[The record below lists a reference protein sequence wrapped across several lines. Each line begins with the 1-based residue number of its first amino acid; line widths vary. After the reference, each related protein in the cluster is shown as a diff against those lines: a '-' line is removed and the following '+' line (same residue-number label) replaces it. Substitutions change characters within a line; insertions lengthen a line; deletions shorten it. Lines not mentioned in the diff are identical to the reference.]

1 MTALGRADVVRALR
15 AADHADEARIVEL
28 LGYQPS
34 AAPRRRPEPEV
45 AGLIGGGGPSESHRE
60 QPEIRASPI
69 ASTPFWRATIH
80 ALRDPESQRP
90 QAAARPS
97 PSNPPTEPP
106 IFHVLAPVRD
116 LGPRL
121 RPAVTARRPVGGVD
135 CDRVVETLGQGR
147 PIQPVP
153 RETARRLTPFLSVI
167 LDRSNR
173 LIPFWDDQDLVR
185 AVLENAFPSDRLAF
199 SVFHE
204 ALDEPT
210 FLDAGAAGLPFTPP
224 TGGGAVLVLGDL
236 GGLARDGGEAAS
248 IWRGLGRRILA
259 AGCAPAALTPCPL
272 GRIPRSLADDWR
284 LVPWE
289 RPGAEVS
296 TEEHALGEA
305 ADRLLALASPAI
317 RLEPGLLRALRR
329 ALPARLADAGTE
341 SDVWTHSAVE
351 SQSPHGASLHRDAA
365 EAFRARFATFE
376 DDLQARALE
385 IQKTWRHGLPAEI
398 WHEEVINLPAVC
410 AQNLPDPGDLAA
422 AREFFS
428 FLHSQPGAVTGRPE
442 DVMNWL
448 ERAGARAT
456 KDALGRE
463 PELARAVESVRLR
476 RATSMPRGAYDPILV
491 AADPAIPPAGLAYDI
506 RQVSGGLVALPSAPT
521 DPPGPGSLIGV
532 VRSANRLIRLD
543 AADAFWPAGRAPAW
557 ADAWGED
564 QHGHWASFRIGD
576 VAQRLRWIPP
586 GEFWMGSLEDEPG
599 RWANE
604 APVHQVRFA
613 SGFWM
618 FDTPCTQA
626 LWSAVMGDNPSWFKS
641 PERPVE
647 CVSFAHA
654 VAFIERLNHRVPGL
668 ALSLPSEAQW
678 EYACRAGTTTATY
691 AGAMTILGERN
702 APVLDAIAWYGGN
715 SGVGFDLDN
724 GQFCGDWIETQY
736 PQSIAGTRPVKL
748 KSSNAWGLHDMLGNV
763 EEWCADIWHDDYNG
777 APDDGSAWTVDAG
790 GDGRR
795 VVRGGNWLEIA
806 RGVRSAD
813 RNCHDPNGGDNLLGF
828 RCVLGE
834 DQAARIDDHTW
845 LRPGGQAAPLPR
857 ADRLTLTTDREIL
870 TLVRETRPP
879 WASGMGRDR
888 FGLHADFTVPG
899 TEVTQRMR
907 WIPPGRFAMGAPD
920 DESGRWSA
928 EGPVHDV
935 TLAAGFWLFDTPCTQ
950 ALWAA
955 VMRDAAGDKARVA
968 ELVGKRGRWPSLEA
982 MVNPSRFASPTRPV
996 EQVSHDDLWVF
1007 IEMLNGLIP
1016 GLDLTLPS
1024 EAEWEYACRA
1034 GTETATYAGAMEIL
1048 GANNAP
1054 AFDPIAWYGG
1064 NSGVGFELDNG
1075 YDSSG
1080 WDDKQFDHE
1089 RAGTRPV
1096 AMKAPNAWG
1105 LYDMLGN
1112 VWEWCADTWNGSY
1125 DGAPADGSAWL
1136 NSGPGGEA
1144 RRVLRGGSWFND
1156 AQNIRAAYRFG
1167 LDPEPRS
1174 DILGFRCARVQ
1185 SDSERERRAG
1195 RSKPG
1200 ERSEQAATMR
1210 PKRRGLSSILQ
1221 PRKGAPKAPKF

>member
-1 MTALGRADVVRALR
+1 L
-15 AADHADEARIVEL
+15 ARIPADL
-28 LGYQPS
+28 KS
-34 AAPRRRPEPEV
+34 RW
-45 AGLIGGGGPSESHRE
+45 H
-60 QPEIRASPI
+60 PI
-69 ASTPFWRATIH
+69 
-80 ALRDPESQRP
+80 
-90 QAAARPS
+90 
-97 PSNPPTEPP
+97 
-106 IFHVLAPVRD
+106 
-116 LGPRL
+116 
-121 RPAVTARRPVGGVD
+121 
-135 CDRVVETLGQGR
+135 
-147 PIQPVP
+147 
-153 RETARRLTPFLSVI
+153 
-167 LDRSNR
+167 
-173 LIPFWDDQDLVR
+173 
-185 AVLENAFPSDRLAF
+185 
-199 SVFHE
+199 
-204 ALDEPT
+204 
-210 FLDAGAAGLPFTPP
+210 
-224 TGGGAVLVLGDL
+224 
-236 GGLARDGGEAAS
+236 
-248 IWRGLGRRILA
+248 
-259 AGCAPAALTPCPL
+259 
-272 GRIPRSLADDWR
+272 
-284 LVPWE
+284 PWE
-289 RPGAEVS
+289 RATSDGPTDEA
-296 TEEHALGEA
+296 ALSA
-305 ADRLLALASPAI
+305 RADRLLTLASPATRI
-317 RLEPGLLRALRR
+317 ERGFLRALRR
-329 ALPARLADAGTE
+329 SLPAGQADAGTE
-341 SDVWTHSAVE
+341 ADVWMHPALS
-351 SQSPHGASLHRDAA
+351 SRSPIAATLDPA
-365 EAFRARFATFE
+365 EARVRRAAFAEEPAEMQTMV
-376 DDLQARALE
+376 LALLAS
-385 IQKTWRHGLPAEI
+385 WRHGLPDEI
-398 WHEEVINLPAVC
+398 WFEEVLNLTDASLNYLPHKGDAET
-410 AQNLPDPGDLAA
+410 AQRFL
-422 AREFFS
+422 E
-428 FLHSQPGAVTGRPE
+428 FLHARPE
-442 DVMNWL
+442 GLTGNARDVEAWL
-448 ERAGARAT
+448 LRVEARAT
-456 KDALGRE
+456 PAAWGRE
-463 PELARAVESVRLR
+463 AFTRAVASARVA
-476 RATSMPRGAYDPILV
+476 ATREGPNADIDPIKVVGGETRAYEIRHV
-491 AADPAIPPAGLAYDI
+491 A
-506 RQVSGGLVALPSAPT
+506 GGLVAQPSAPT

-654 VAFIERLNHRVPGL
+654 SEFIERLNLRLRGL
-668 ALSLPSEAQW
+668 DLRLPSEAQW
-678 EYACRAGTTTATY
+678 EYACRAGTATATY
-691 AGAMTILGERN
+691 AGAMTILGERD

-715 SGVGFDLDN
+715 SGVDFDLDN

-736 PQSIAGTRPVKL
+736 PQSIAGTRLVKL
-748 KSSNAWGLHDMLGNV
+748 KSPNAWGLHDMLGNV

-834 DQAARIDDHTW
+834 DQAVRIDDHTW

-870 TLVRETRPP
+870 TLVRETRPR

-907 WIPPGRFAMGAPD
+907 WIPPGRFAMGSPD
-920 DESGRWSA
+920 DEPGRWSA
-928 EGPVHDV
+928 EGRVQDV

-968 ELVGKRGRWPSLEA
+968 ELVGKRGRWPTVEA

-996 EQVSHDDLWVF
+996 ERVSHDDLWVF
-1007 IEMLNGLIP
+1007 IETLNGMVP

-1054 AFDPIAWYGG
+1054 ALDPIAWYGG
-1064 NSGVGFELDNG
+1064 NSGKDFDLPEGHN
-1075 YDSSG
+1075 SSG
-1080 WDDKQFDHE
+1080 WPDKQYDHE

-1112 VWEWCADTWNGSY
+1112 VWEWCADTWHDNY
-1125 DGAPADGSAWL
+1125 VKAPNDGSAWI
-1136 NSGPGGEA
+1136 GGDPGGEA
-1144 RRVLRGGSWFND
+1144 GRVMRGGSWLDVARFL
-1156 AQNIRAAYRFG
+1156 RAAYRS
-1167 LDPEPRS
+1167 LDHRGQRGG
-1174 DILGFRCARVQ
+1174 DFGFRCARVQ
-1185 SDSERERRAG
+1185 SDSERERRAV

-1200 ERSEQAATMR
+1200 ERSELAATTR
-1210 PKRRGLSSILQ
+1210 PKRRGLSSIFQ
-1221 PRKGAPKAPKF
+1221 PRKGAPKAPNF